1 MIWVTPCGV
10 GPGREIPDI
19 TRAEP
24 TLYACLIG
32 HKAFARENDI
42 SFVLGVMPFVAYR
55 TAFPDYDAH
64 EPIISSNQYLAA
76 RLRLAA

>member
-10 GPGREIPDI
+10 GPGREISDI

-32 HKAFARENDI
+32 HKAFAGENDI
-42 SFVLGVMPFVAYR
+42 SFVLVVVPFVAYR
-55 TAFPDYDAH
+55 TTFPDYDVRD
-64 EPIISSNQYLAA
+64 PIMSSRQYLAA
-76 RLRLAA
+76 RLGLAA